1 VATATLI
8 VHRKS
13 FSSMTCNIIIMEI
26 ANDAY
31 DIKKLT
37 YILNQH
43 YNAKFNLRLNIIYD
57 TYNDYL
63 YATYENPK
71 IHRL

>member
-1 VATATLI
+1 
-8 VHRKS
+8 
-13 FSSMTCNIIIMEI
+13 MEI